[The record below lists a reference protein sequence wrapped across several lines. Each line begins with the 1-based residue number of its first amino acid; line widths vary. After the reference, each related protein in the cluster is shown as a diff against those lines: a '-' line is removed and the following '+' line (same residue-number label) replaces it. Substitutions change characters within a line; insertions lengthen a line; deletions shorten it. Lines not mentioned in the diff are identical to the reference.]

1 MTATAPPP
9 AGYGQLLT
17 DLQQQVRSSQAA
29 AHRAVNAEML
39 ALYRT
44 IGRSLL
50 ERTRDGWSAEVIE
63 QMGADLRAQFPDMRA
78 CRRPTWT
85 TCAASPRP
93 GRTQRRHPP
102 WIG

>member
-1 MTATAPPP
+1 MPHMTATAPPP

-17 DLQQQVRSSQAA
+17 DLQKQVRSSQAA

-50 ERTRDGWSAEVIE
+50 ERTRDGCSAEVIE
-63 QMGADLRAQFPDMRA
+63 RMGADLRA
-78 CRRPTWT
+78 
-85 TCAASPRP
+85 
-93 GRTQRRHPP
+93 
-102 WIG
+102 